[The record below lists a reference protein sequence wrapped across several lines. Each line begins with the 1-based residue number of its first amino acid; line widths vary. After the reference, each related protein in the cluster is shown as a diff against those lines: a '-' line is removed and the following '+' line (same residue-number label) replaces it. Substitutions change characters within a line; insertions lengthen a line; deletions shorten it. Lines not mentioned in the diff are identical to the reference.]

1 MTSIDTAALRERVEA
16 LPGLERVLPALD
28 GLPPAFLVGGA
39 VRDLLRG
46 AEAVDLDVAVEGDAP
61 AAARALAERLGGTAL
76 EHERFGTATV
86 RAGELSLDLA
96 TTRRERYPAPGAL
109 PEVEPALLADDL
121 VRRDFTI
128 NAMAVG
134 LSRGDRGRLHDPHGG
149 LEDLQAATVRV
160 LHAASFADDPTRL
173 LRAVRY
179 ESRLGFRMDP
189 DTERLAREA
198 SAGPGFATVSGKR
211 VRDELMDLLREAE
224 APAAVGRLGELG
236 LDRALDPSVRA
247 DAELVASAQLGCAE
261 TGADP
266 GLAALA
272 ALTAADPAGAVPW
285 VEQLQLT
292 RDERDAVARAA
303 ERAPALAA
311 AVGDELSPSA
321 LRDLLGDEP
330 PEALAL
336 ALGLGAPAE
345 PLLRWTG
352 ELRHVRLEISG
363 DDLVA
368 AGVPQS
374 PALGAALE
382 ETLRRKLDGTL
393 EGHGRDAELH
403 VALALAAG
411 EEGP

>member
-1 MTSIDTAALRERVEA
+1 V
-16 LPGLERVLPALD
+16 
-28 GLPPAFLVGGA
+28 
-39 VRDLLRG
+39 
-46 AEAVDLDVAVEGDAP
+46 
-61 AAARALAERLGGTAL
+61 

-86 RAGELSLDLA
+86 RAGDLVLDLA

-134 LSRGDRGRLHDPHGG
+134 LSGDDRGRLHDPHGG
-149 LEDLQAATVRV
+149 LKDLADGTVRV
-160 LHAASFADDPTRL
+160 LHPASFVDDPTRL

-179 ESRLGFRMDP
+179 ESRLGFHMDA

-198 SAGPGFATVSGKR
+198 STGPGFGSVSGKR
-211 VRDELMDLLREAE
+211 VRDELMDLLREPE
-224 APAAVGRLGELG
+224 APAAVGRLRELG
-236 LDRALDPSVRA
+236 LERALHPSLRA

-272 ALTAADPAGAVPW
+272 ALTASDPAGSAPW
-285 VEQLQLT
+285 VEELQLT
-292 RDERDAVARAA
+292 RDERDAVMRAA
-303 ERAPALAA
+303 ERAPALVP
-311 AVGDELSPSA
+311 AVNDDLSPSA
-321 LRDLLGDEP
+321 LRDLLGGEP

-336 ALGLGAPAE
+336 ALGLGARAQ
-345 PLLRWTG
+345 PLLRWAG
-352 ELRHVRLEISG
+352 ELRHVCLEISG

-368 AGVPQS
+368 AGVPES

-382 ETLRRKLDGTL
+382 ETLRRKLDGAL
-393 EGHGRDAELH
+393 EGHGRDAELRA
-403 VALALAAG
+403 ALELAR
-411 EEGP
+411 EGQGR